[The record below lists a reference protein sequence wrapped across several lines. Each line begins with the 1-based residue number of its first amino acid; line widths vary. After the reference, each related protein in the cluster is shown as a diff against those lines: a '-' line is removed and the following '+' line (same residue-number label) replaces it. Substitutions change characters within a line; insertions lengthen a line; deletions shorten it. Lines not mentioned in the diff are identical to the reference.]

1 MSTEI
6 QNNEFLKYT
15 GVYYAIPAIG
25 GFNIQQHF
33 GGPIPIITDIP
44 VKELDLTL
52 ALQMKVDVHKFNE
65 KLNIFVDG
73 SNNLISSP
81 LDTSGGSF
89 PNFITFQFQDIIQDL
104 APETIV
110 SMGSFSGIYL
120 DFRRSIVNYYK
131 LSSGV
136 SIFDT
141 SGETQYNEGNFTKND
156 FINLFAI
163 TPLTSETNSDIS
175 GNMSIYYI
183 PQLMQNLY
191 ENDPFLNRSNKTINE
206 GFAVGDVILLESGIT
221 IRLDLYNKAVTP
233 ITGTD
238 ISNNINYKEMILLS
252 KSYNAPLV
260 LHLED
265 L

>member
-89 PNFITFQFQDIIQDL
+89 PNFITFQFQEI
-104 APETIV
+104 
-110 SMGSFSGIYL
+110 
-120 DFRRSIVNYYK
+120 
-131 LSSGV
+131 
-136 SIFDT
+136 
-141 SGETQYNEGNFTKND
+141 
-156 FINLFAI
+156 
-163 TPLTSETNSDIS
+163 
-175 GNMSIYYI
+175 
-183 PQLMQNLY
+183 
-191 ENDPFLNRSNKTINE
+191 
-206 GFAVGDVILLESGIT
+206 
-221 IRLDLYNKAVTP
+221 
-233 ITGTD
+233 
-238 ISNNINYKEMILLS
+238 
-252 KSYNAPLV
+252 
-260 LHLED
+260 
-265 L
+265 